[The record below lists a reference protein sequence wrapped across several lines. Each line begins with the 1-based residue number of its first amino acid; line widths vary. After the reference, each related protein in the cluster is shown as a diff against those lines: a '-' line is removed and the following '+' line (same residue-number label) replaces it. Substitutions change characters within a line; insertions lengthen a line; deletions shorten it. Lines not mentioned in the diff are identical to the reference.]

1 MQHYILT
8 VKFQNYH
15 KCLLTGVSRF
25 LLACTYFCTKH
36 FTSSLVE
43 AKPLLDFSV
52 SRWANS
58 DSSFG
63 IAVTTPCQPR
73 CELTCFGLSRR
84 VASFMPK
91 FFEAS
96 LTDMVPALIVS
107 RAASTSPGPLP
118 KFLTYFLTM
127 VKLLQFN

>member
-1 MQHYILT
+1 MTRYNLQHYILT
-8 VKFQNYH
+8 EKFQNYH
-15 KCLLTGVSRF
+15 KCLLSGVSRF

-43 AKPLLDFSV
+43 AKPYLDICV

-63 IAVTTPCQPR
+63 IAETTPCQPR
-73 CELTCFGLSRR
+73 CELTCFSLSHR
-84 VASFMPK
+84 VASLMPK

-96 LTDMVPALIVS
+96 LTDMVPALMIS
-107 RAASTSPGPLP
+107 RAASTTPGSRGCF
-118 KFLTYFLTM
+118 FLSS
-127 VKLLQFN
+127 